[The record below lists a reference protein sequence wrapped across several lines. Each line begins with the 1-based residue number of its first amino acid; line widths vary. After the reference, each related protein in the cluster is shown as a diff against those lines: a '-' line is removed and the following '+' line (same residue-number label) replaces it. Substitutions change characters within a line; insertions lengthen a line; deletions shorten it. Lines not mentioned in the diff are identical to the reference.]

1 MDFDYNYIEFPKNFL
16 NSIEYTLRYL
26 GAPDNTLRQAYTL
39 ENFSRVKNVVKELD
53 IDMIFTNT
61 TSTFLFGAISGV
73 VHVHRS
79 VGFEPIYVL
88 KSVENKLKAAFYSVL
103 KIFTVILEMNCSLLF
118 AISPRDAQYYN
129 KIRSV
134 LRKKTQ
140 IEVLPLRQFSFKT
153 NYPVRKKLPSTL
165 NIAFLGSTYN
175 VLHNRK
181 SLEYLLDVFNEEFLL
196 QNQSVF
202 NVYGRKIPQNIIRN
216 ISNIRVSVN
225 NWIENLQ
232 SIYDNN
238 QIFVVPN
245 FLSSGMQSKVFEP
258 LTFGKIL
265 ICPPEVLS
273 GYDFTPYKHF
283 LPAEKT
289 IEFRGCLEWIN
300 NNRRESIKIGSEA
313 FIQSQKIF
321 RNRFRGSILSTLL
334 E

>member
-1 MDFDYNYIEFPKNFL
+1 
-16 NSIEYTLRYL
+16 
-26 GAPDNTLRQAYTL
+26 
-39 ENFSRVKNVVKELD
+39 
-53 IDMIFTNT
+53 
-61 TSTFLFGAISGV
+61 
-73 VHVHRS
+73 
-79 VGFEPIYVL
+79 
-88 KSVENKLKAAFYSVL
+88 
-103 KIFTVILEMNCSLLF
+103 
-118 AISPRDAQYYN
+118 
-129 KIRSV
+129 
-134 LRKKTQ
+134 
-140 IEVLPLRQFSFKT
+140 
-153 NYPVRKKLPSTL
+153 
-165 NIAFLGSTYN
+165 
-175 VLHNRK
+175 
-181 SLEYLLDVFNEEFLL
+181 LEYLLDVFNEEFLL